1 MHSVANDMVL
11 TYYRHVLLVAGFGDG
26 NRLGA
31 YSWRMLALSYLP
43 SGIQTLDA
51 AMSAAFPFTVQWSLI
66 FLSRPHEIWR
76 SGNENQISV
85 SYGRM

>member
-1 MHSVANDMVL
+1 
-11 TYYRHVLLVAGFGDG
+11 
-26 NRLGA
+26 
-31 YSWRMLALSYLP
+31 MLALSYLP